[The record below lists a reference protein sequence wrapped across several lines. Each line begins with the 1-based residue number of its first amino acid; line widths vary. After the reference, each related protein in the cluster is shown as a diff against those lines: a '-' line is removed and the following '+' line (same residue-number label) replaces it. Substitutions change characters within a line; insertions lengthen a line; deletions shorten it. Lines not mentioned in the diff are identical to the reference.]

1 MLIRK
6 YSPFYTPKQ
15 IIKNIYIK
23 HKIDKSP
30 IQEYFYKKGKHNPLK
45 YAKAGLSSSYKKPS
59 LLTRIK
65 DSIKE
70 FIIENL

>member
-1 MLIRK
+1 MLIHK
-6 YSPFYTPKQ
+6 HSPFYTPKQ

-30 IQEYFYKKGKHNPLK
+30 IQEYFYKRGRHNPLK
-45 YAKAGLSSSYKKPS
+45 YAKTGLSYSYKKPS

-70 FIIENL
+70 FITEYL